1 MRVAAYIRVST
12 DEQASSAEA
21 QESGALAWAA
31 AQGHAVVATYRD
43 IGHSGAEWVRRRGL
57 LDLQLDAGRS
67 PRPWDIL
74 VVRDLD
80 RLGRDQA
87 RLPLL
92 LATLADHD
100 MRVVEWSTGRAV
112 ELDVVGRMVA
122 GVRAAMAELERE
134 AIAHRTRTAL
144 RQKAER
150 GLNVGGIAYGY
161 RHRRDPDGV
170 RDVVD
175 AAEAEVVR
183 EVYQRAARGES
194 VRSIARDL
202 NARGVPSPRAGAR
215 GTGTWAPSAL
225 WEIVRSPRYRGRI
238 VWGEVGARYKGGT
251 RHAVD
256 RADTVERDDPSL
268 AIVDP
273 ALWERAQSDSGTA
286 RLAAGLAAKRGT
298 GARHLLIG
306 LASCDHCGGPLGSAR
321 QLAGGVSVPAYCC
334 LWHRDR
340 GDAVCPAA
348 FCRVASRLDAVVVD
362 WLVSDVLDDATIA
375 GAIADTRRM
384 ALEVA
389 PDPRLEQLR
398 TEEREHALAVSRL
411 TAAIEAGAGEVG
423 EIAARLRARA
433 KQLDEVRAALARET
447 ATSAVVPIDLEAQLR
462 AMAGDVRGAMM
473 DDPARTREV
482 LAVVL
487 VGRVRVSQPVKRGPV
502 WLTAEA
508 VPGAL
513 LASQEQGTKNTGY
526 VGDPNGKATY
536 PVGPTVRLHR
546 QVA

>member
-1 MRVAAYIRVST
+1 MRAAVYVRVST

-21 QESGALAWAA
+21 QESGALAWCA
-31 AQGHAVVATYRD
+31 AQGHSVVATYRD

-161 RHRRDPDGV
+161 RHRRDADGV

-175 AAEAEVVR
+175 DAEAEVVR

-202 NARGVPSPRAGAR
+202 NTRGVPSPRSGAR

-273 ALWERAQSDSGTA
+273 ALWQRAQSDSGTS
-286 RLAAGLAAKRGT
+286 RLAAGLATKRGT

-348 FCRVASRLDAVVVD
+348 FCRVAARLDAVVID
-362 WLVSDVLDDATIA
+362 WLVSEVLDADLLSEAIA
-375 GAIADTRRM
+375 GARQRAVEAT
-384 ALEVA
+384 
-389 PDPRLEQLR
+389 PDPRVEQLHA
-398 TEEREHALAVSRL
+398 EEREHALAVTRL

-423 EIAARLRARA
+423 ELVGRMAVRS
-433 KQLDEVRAALARET
+433 KQLAEVRAVLAREVQS
-447 ATSAVVPIDLEAQLR
+447 ATVVPIDLEARLR
-462 AMAGDVRGAMM
+462 AAVSGLREVMAA
-473 DDPARTREV
+473 DPARARDV
-482 LAVVL
+482 LAGVL

-513 LASQEQGTKNTGY
+513 LASQEQCTGNTGY

>member
-1 MRVAAYIRVST
+1 MRVAIYVRVST

-21 QESGALAWAA
+21 QESGALAWCA

-57 LDLQLDAGRS
+57 LDLQFDAGRS

-134 AIAHRTRTAL
+134 SIAHRTRTAL

-150 GLNVGGIAYGY
+150 GLNVGGAAYGY
-161 RHRRDPDGV
+161 SRRRDPDGV
-170 RDVVD
+170 RDVID
-175 AAEAEVVR
+175 EAEAVVVR

-194 VRSIARDL
+194 VRAIARDL
-202 NARGVPSPRAGAR
+202 NARGVPSPRAGKR

-225 WEIVRSPRYRGRI
+225 WEIVRNPRYRGRI

-256 RADTVERDDPSL
+256 RADTVERDAPEL

-273 ALWERAQSDSGTA
+273 VTWQRAQSDANPVRVAQGRA
-286 RLAAGLAAKRGT
+286 MRRG
-298 GARHLLIG
+298 AEPRHLLIG
-306 LASCDHCGGPLGSAR
+306 LAVCDGCGGPIGSAR
-321 QLAGGVSVPAYCC
+321 QLSGGVSVPAYCC

-340 GDAVCPAA
+340 GDAVCPVA
-348 FCRVASRLDAVVVD
+348 FCRVASRLDAVVID
-362 WLVSDVLDDATIA
+362 WLVSEVLDGDLIA
-375 GAIADTRRM
+375 GALADARRL
-384 ALEVA
+384 ALDA
-389 PDPRLEQLR
+389 GPDPRMEAMR
-398 TEEREHALAVSRL
+398 SEEREHALAVSRL
-411 TAAIEAGAGEVG
+411 AGAIEAGAGEVG
-423 EIAARLRARA
+423 DLAARYAARS
-433 KQLDEVRAALARET
+433 KQLAEVRARIARE
-447 ATSAVVPIDLEAQLR
+447 APGAMVVPIDVEAQLR
-462 AMAGDVRGAMM
+462 AMVGEVREALMEDTAGARDVLSA
-473 DDPARTREV
+473 
-482 LAVVL
+482 VL

-513 LASQEQGTKNTGY
+513 LASQEQGTGNTGY

-536 PVGPTVRLHR
+536 PVGPSVRLHR

>member
-1 MRVAAYIRVST
+1 MRVAIYVRVST

-21 QESGALAWAA
+21 QESGALAWAT
-31 AQGHAVVATYRD
+31 AQGYEVVATYRD

-100 MRVVEWSTGRAV
+100 MRVVEWSTGRVV

-150 GLNVGGIAYGY
+150 GLNVGGAAYGY
-161 RHRRDPDGV
+161 ARRRDPDGV
-170 RDVVD
+170 RDVID
-175 AAEAEVVR
+175 EGEAVIVR
-183 EVYQRAARGES
+183 EVYQRAGRGES
-194 VRSIARDL
+194 VRSIARDF
-202 NARGVPSPRAGAR
+202 NARGIPSPRAGRR

-251 RHAVD
+251 KHTVE
-256 RADTVERDDPSL
+256 RADTVERDDPAL
-268 AIVDP
+268 AIVDDV
-273 ALWERAQSDSGTA
+273 LWARAQSSASDVRHS
-286 RLAAGLAAKRGT
+286 AGLAARRGP
-298 GARHLLIG
+298 GPRHLLIG
-306 LASCDHCGGPLGSAR
+306 LAVCDHCGGPIGSAR
-321 QLAGGVSVPAYCC
+321 QLSGGVSVPAYCC

-340 GDAVCPAA
+340 GASVCPAA
-348 FCRVASRLDAVVVD
+348 FCRVAARVDAAVVD
-362 WLVSDVLDDATIA
+362 WLVSRVLDADLISE
-375 GAIADTRRM
+375 AIAAARARAIAT
-384 ALEVA
+384 A
-389 PDPRLEQLR
+389 PDPRVEQLR
-398 TEEREHALAVSRL
+398 AEEREHALAVSRL

-423 EIAARLRARA
+423 EVAARLRARA
-433 KQLDEVRAALARET
+433 RQLEEVRADLAREVQG
-447 ATSAVVPIDLEAQLR
+447 AEVVPVDLEARLR
-462 AMAGDVRGAMM
+462 AAVTGLREVMAA
-473 DDPARTREV
+473 DPARTREV
-482 LAVVL
+482 LAGVL

-502 WLTAEA
+502 WLSGEA
-508 VPGAL
+508 MPGAL
-513 LASQEQGTKNTGY
+513 LASHEQGTHTGY
-526 VGDPNGKATY
+526 VCDPNGMATY
-536 PVGPTVRLHR
+536 PVGPRVQLHC